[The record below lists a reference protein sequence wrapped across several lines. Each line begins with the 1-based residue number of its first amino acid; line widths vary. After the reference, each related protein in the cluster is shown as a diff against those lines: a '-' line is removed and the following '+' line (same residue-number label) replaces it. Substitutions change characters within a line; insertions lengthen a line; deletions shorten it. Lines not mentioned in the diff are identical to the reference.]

1 MKEPGMAQIR
11 AFRLR
16 AHHLDR
22 IYAYED
28 IPEAVGACGMQNTPP
43 GAWENALYHRVPSCT
58 LSQMEQLL
66 YGCPTASGTG
76 RTLLQAWSLRG
87 APFVFPASESGVF
100 LSALIPQAEEPW
112 IYTRG
117 IALALEYLGM
127 EMEPLLEL
135 LKQVILRL
143 DDTVITGKNALD
155 QTLAEW
161 MLPFLPK
168 EKRELWNHP
177 SMYGEPDR
185 QTVGGA
191 VVSFLLRPCALCGL
205 VVFGR
210 RMPEGASFTSPINW
224 LVSSRSMEE

>member
-1 MKEPGMAQIR
+1 MNEPNLTQIR

-22 IYAYED
+22 TYSYEE

-43 GAWENALYHRVPSCT
+43 GAWENALYHRIPSCS
-58 LSQMEQLL
+58 LVQMKQLL
-66 YGCPTASGTG
+66 YGDPKSLGYSGCPKASETG

-135 LKQVILRL
+135 
-143 DDTVITGKNALD
+143 
-155 QTLAEW
+155 
-161 MLPFLPK
+161 P
-168 EKRELWNHP
+168 
-177 SMYGEPDR
+177 
-185 QTVGGA
+185 
-191 VVSFLLRPCALCGL
+191 LLVLL
-205 VVFGR
+205 LL
-210 RMPEGASFTSPINW
+210 N
-224 LVSSRSMEE
+224 LLLL